1 MALAKTEIMTTQIH
15 AGGGVIWRPNKS
27 GSVDV
32 LLVHRPGYKDWTFPK
47 GKQDDGEAIRM
58 TARREVAEETNLHCR
73 LGKFL
78 GTIQYETG
86 GGSEKTVHLW
96 EMAYSHGSF
105 KPNSEVDKVLW
116 VPAEK
121 VTKKLTYRR
130 DREFYDSLKTNWW
143 VGKPWVQLIRHAEAG
158 NRRTWT
164 GEDQTR
170 PLAPIGRQQAIALR
184 EKFADQG
191 LDRIVSSPYVR
202 CVQTVEPLSAA
213 TGIEIEKHPDLA
225 EGANPKATA
234 ALLRELAEGR
244 SVACSHGDVITDV
257 MNYLVRRGMRLSEPF
272 DTKKAS
278 VWKLS
283 GADGK
288 ISKAKYQPPPA
299 V

>member
-1 MALAKTEIMTTQIH
+1 MTTQIH

-73 LGKFL
+73 LGKLL
-78 GTIQYETG
+78 GTIEYETG
-86 GGSEKTVHLW
+86 NGSDKTVHLW
-96 EMAYSHGSF
+96 EMAYSHGTF

-116 VPAEK
+116 VAADK
-121 VTKKLTYRR
+121 VTKKLSYER
-130 DREFYDSLKTNWW
+130 DRDFYESLSPTWW

-164 GEDQTR
+164 GDDRTR
-170 PLAPIGRQQAIALR
+170 PLSPQGRLQAVAIR
-184 EKFADQG
+184 EQYADRG

-202 CVQTVEPLSAA
+202 CMQTVEPLSAA
-213 TGIEIEKHPDLA
+213 TGIEIEKSDALA
-225 EGANPKATA
+225 EGADPKATA
-234 ALLRELAEGR
+234 ALLQELSTGR
-244 SVACSHGDVITDV
+244 SAICSHGDVITDV
-257 MNYLVRRGMRLSEPF
+257 MSRLVRRGMRLSEPF

-278 VWKLS
+278 TWKLS
-283 GADGK
+283 AVDGEFT
-288 ISKAKYQPPPA
+288 KAKYRRSPA
-299 V
+299 T